1 MDKVIIALLEE
12 LAYWETCPDSYKE
25 KIPKMVEYL
34 KEQPTCSMC
43 GDGFD
48 NDSVC
53 GSCHANN

>member
-1 MDKVIIALLEE
+1 MTEEIIELLEDF
-12 LAYWETCPDSYKE
+12 AFWDSCYKE
-25 KIPKMVEYL
+25 KIPKMVEFL